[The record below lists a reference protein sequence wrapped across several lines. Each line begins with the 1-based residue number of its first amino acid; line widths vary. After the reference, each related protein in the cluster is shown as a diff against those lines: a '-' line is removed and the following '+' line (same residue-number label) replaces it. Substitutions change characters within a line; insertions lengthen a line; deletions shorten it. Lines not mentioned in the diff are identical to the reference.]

1 MDEEVARLEAEL
13 LQKKKAAAEAKKQE
27 EEAKRREEEERKKQ
41 QEMEIRRKQ
50 EAEEARRKQEAEET
64 RKKREVEEARR
75 RQEEAEEERKRK
87 QEEEERIAIIAKA
100 ADNARRRHAERE
112 RMKQLE
118 TTRREELWGKSGVES
133 RGDVGGKSGGA
144 SVMWRCDYCTKKNT
158 ACHWPS
164 AGSKARSCSQCREH
178 KVPCVVGGEANRK
191 RKERGSPEKLVR
203 KKTKTAESV
212 ARSSSSKD
220 VTPAGLDINQQL
232 ILELQVIHCTLRAI
246 HTTLKEVSSQVD
258 PDWSRKKESSSS
270 SSEEEEDGEESGKE
284 PEKKGEENPEEE
296 MTLDDEVV
304 ELAKEKAQNNKD

>member
-13 LQKKKAAAEAKKQE
+13 LQKKKVAAEVKELRRREAEEKRRREEEAKKQE

-41 QEMEIRRKQ
+41 QETEIRRKQ

-75 RQEEAEEERKRK
+75 RQEEAEEE
-87 QEEEERIAIIAKA
+87 
-100 ADNARRRHAERE
+100 
-112 RMKQLE
+112 
-118 TTRREELWGKSGVES
+118 LWEKSGGES
-133 RGDVGGKSGGA
+133 GGDVGGKSGGA
-144 SVMWRCDYCTKKNT
+144 SMMRRCDYCTKKNT

-164 AGSKARSCSQCREH
+164 AGSKAHSCSQCREH
-178 KVPCVVGGEANRK
+178 KVLCVVGGEANKK
-191 RKERGSPEKLVR
+191 RKERGSPEKIVR

-232 ILELQVIHCTLRAI
+232 ILELQVIHCTLCAI
-246 HTTLKEVSSQVD
+246 HMTLKEVSLQVD
-258 PDWSRKKESSSS
+258 PDWSRKKESSSL
-270 SSEEEEDGEESGKE
+270 SSEEEEESGKE
-284 PEKKGEENPEEE
+284 PEEKGEENPEEE